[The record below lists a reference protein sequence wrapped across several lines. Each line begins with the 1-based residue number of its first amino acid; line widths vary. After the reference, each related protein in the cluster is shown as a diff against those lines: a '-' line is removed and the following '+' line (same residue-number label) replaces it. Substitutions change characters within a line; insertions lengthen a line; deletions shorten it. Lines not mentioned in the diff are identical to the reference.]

1 MFGTDA
7 EARFTPF
14 GAAHLASL
22 LLIAAVVLA
31 VYLLRR
37 KLALKPAP
45 GRFLLAALLA
55 ACEILLNV
63 WYVRGEVYS
72 PSSTLPLELCSISL
86 YLSVPM
92 LLLRSRFLFGIVY
105 FTALGGAL
113 QALATPVLAYAYPHF
128 RFLEFFIAHG
138 LLIISALYMVWV
150 EGFRP
155 TLRSVFTAWAAVN
168 VIAVFVYAVDRL
180 TGANYMFLA
189 RKPRPPRCS
198 MSSVL
203 IRGTSFRSSWSL
215 CCSSSCCIS
224 PSPASTAR
232 RTTSSRPPPDPE
244 WRLAAILLFS

>member
-7 EARFTPF
+7 AVRFAPF

-37 KLALKPAP
+37 KLALRPAP
-45 GRFLLAALLA
+45 GRFILAALLA

-63 WYVRGEVYS
+63 WYVRGDVYS

-86 YLSVPM
+86 YLSVLM

-105 FTALGGAL
+105 FTGIGGAL
-113 QALATPVLAYAYPHF
+113 QALATPVLAYAFPHF

-138 LLIISALYMVWV
+138 LLIVSALYMVWA

-189 RKPRPPRCS
+189 RKPP
-198 MSSVL
+198 
-203 IRGTSFRSSWSL
+203 
-215 CCSSSCCIS
+215 SSSLLDVLGPYPWYILS
-224 PSPASTAR
+224 LELVA
-232 RTTSSRPPPDPE
+232 
-244 WRLAAILLFS
+244 LLLFFLLYLPFARFSRAEDQRQPAAS

>member
-1 MFGTDA
+1 MFGTDVTA
-7 EARFTPF
+7 KFAPF

-37 KLALKPAP
+37 KLALRPAP
-45 GRFLLAALLA
+45 GRFILAALLA

-63 WYVRGEVYS
+63 WYVRGDVYS

-86 YLSVPM
+86 YLSVLM

-105 FTALGGAL
+105 FTAIGGAL

-138 LLIISALYMVWV
+138 LLIVSALYMVWV

-189 RKPRPPRCS
+189 RKP
-198 MSSVL
+198 
-203 IRGTSFRSSWSL
+203 
-215 CCSSSCCIS
+215 SSSSLLDVLGPYPWYILS
-224 PSPASTAR
+224 LELVA
-232 RTTSSRPPPDPE
+232 
-244 WRLAAILLFS
+244 LLLFFLLYLPFARINRAEDSKQPAAS